1 MAEGVSRPAGA
12 ARDEDALTLAIRPLA
27 AEDLPLLEQFP
38 SGGLRE
44 KHRER
49 LARQE
54 AGEAVYLVAWDAGLP
69 VGHLLLKWGGAGAE
83 PMASRLRDCPAVE
96 DFTVR
101 PEYRSQGVGSHLL
114 DTAEGLARGRG
125 FERIGLSVGVE
136 NTRARALY
144 ERRGYA
150 DAGLGEHT
158 VRWPYIDREGQ
169 RRWGE
174 EHCVFLVKSL

>member
-1 MAEGVSRPAGA
+1 MSGTAGA
-12 ARDEDALTLAIRPLA
+12 ARDEGALTLAIRPLA
-27 AEDLPLLEQFP
+27 EEELPLLEQFP

-44 KHRER
+44 KHRQR
-49 LARQE
+49 FARQRS
-54 AGEAVYLVAWDAGLP
+54 GEVVYLVAWDGALP
-69 VGHLLLKWGGAGAE
+69 LGHLLLKWGGAGAE
-83 PMASRLRDCPAVE
+83 PMASQLRDCPHLE

-101 PEYRSQGVGSHLL
+101 PEYRSRGIGSRLL
-114 DTAEGLARGRG
+114 DTAERLARERG
-125 FERIGLSVGVE
+125 FGRIGVAVGLE

-158 VRWPYIDREGQ
+158 VRWPYIDREGR

-174 EHCVFLVKSL
+174 ECCVYLVKSL

>member
-1 MAEGVSRPAGA
+1 MP
-12 ARDEDALTLAIRPLA
+12 AIRPLA
-27 AEDLPLLEQFP
+27 EEELPLLEQFP

-44 KHRER
+44 KHPGR
-49 LARQE
+49 LPCQAS
-54 AGEAVYLVAWDAGLP
+54 GEAVYLVAWDGGLP

-83 PMASRLRDCPAVE
+83 PMASRLRDCPDVE

-101 PEYRSQGVGSHLL
+101 PEYRSRGVGTRLL
-114 DTAEGLARGRG
+114 DMAEGLARERG
-125 FERIGLSVGVE
+125 FARIGLSVGLE

-169 RRWGE
+169 RQWGE
-174 EHCVFLVKSL
+174 ERCVYLVKAL